1 MISGGPGGSAM
12 ENWRYFNIIFGS
24 CVDFYNAQGSSWLPH
39 DELDFGEW
47 QKKLGGLQIE
57 PFKEL
62 IQKISDWT
70 NLWVFSGHFRP
81 FLDFETI
88 SISFYNH
95 DTLGPFGTF

>member
-1 MISGGPGGSAM
+1 M

-47 QKKLGGLQIE
+47 QKNLGGLQIE

-62 IQKISDWT
+62 IQKRLITYIFKDEKHK
-70 NLWVFSGHFRP
+70 NM
-81 FLDFETI
+81 
-88 SISFYNH
+88 
-95 DTLGPFGTF
+95 

>member
-1 MISGGPGGSAM
+1 M

-62 IQKISDWT
+62 IQKISET
-70 NLWVFSGHFRP
+70 EQIFGSFSGHFIP

-88 SISFYNH
+88 SILFIIM
-95 DTLGPFGTF
+95 TL